1 METEIE
7 RLRKKVENFP
17 SASSYN
23 RLAELARMAGD
34 QAEAER
40 ACRRCIKE
48 FPRNGQAYLILAEMA
63 LAGSKRDEA
72 VQLVGTAIEKD
83 PRSYTAHKM
92 MADFLIQDGNLPQ
105 ALAHLRQILTFKPG
119 DPVITQRVAKLDKNT
134 PPGQPKTQSI
144 AKSASTAAAKPSA
157 PASSAAPASGNAQPQ
172 AAPTAAAGS
181 GSRPAVSPIVG
192 AVPVVKRP
200 PRGPVLDA
208 LCAEPGVVGA
218 LVADATGRAVLAK
231 NLKPE
236 QEEILAALAAE
247 LGKAGQSALA
257 AIGQSKT
264 ATVVLSAANGQ
275 VLRFA
280 RDQGMAVVILA
291 NPGIRPAM
299 LELRARQALI
309 DLGAG

>member
-34 QAEAER
+34 HAEAER

-119 DPVITQRVAKLDKNT
+119 DPVITQRVAELDKNA
-134 PPGQPKTQSI
+134 PPGQPKTQTI
-144 AKSASTAAAKPSA
+144 TKPAGTGPAKPSA
-157 PASSAAPASGNAQPQ
+157 PGPAPASGNSPPQ
-172 AAPTAAAGS
+172 AAPTPAPGS

-192 AVPVVKRP
+192 AVPVIKRP
-200 PRGPVLDA
+200 PRGPVLDP
-208 LCAEPGVVGA
+208 LCAEAGVVGA
-218 LVADATGRAVLAK
+218 LVADASGRAVLAK